1 MGAFN
6 QATPLSAYQETGKS
20 DLAYADPHR
29 LISMLMDGALDRI
42 ARARHAMLQE
52 RVAQKG
58 ELIGNAITIITGLKG
73 CLNMEAGEA
82 LSANLADLYD
92 YMCRRLVQAN
102 AADDDS
108 LLDEVTGLLGEIRFA
123 WDAIPESAKRPA
135 GGDASPQVENAEPA
149 R

>member
-1 MGAFN
+1 MAAFN
-6 QATPLSAYQETGKS
+6 QATPLSAYQEVGKS

-42 ARARHAMLQE
+42 ARARIAMQAE
-52 RVAQKG
+52 RVAEKG
-58 ELIGNAITIITGLKG
+58 ELISNAITIITGLKG
-73 CLNMEAGEA
+73 CLDMDAGEA

-92 YMCRRLVQAN
+92 YMCRRLVPAN

-108 LLDEVTGLLGEIRFA
+108 LLDEVTSLLGEIRFA
-123 WDAIPESAKRPA
+123 WDAIPESAKRAADEQAAAQTP
-135 GGDASPQVENAEPA
+135 EPA

>member
-6 QATPLSAYQETGKS
+6 QATPLSAYQEIGKS
-20 DLAYADPHR
+20 DLTYADPHR

-42 ARARHAMLQE
+42 ARARHAMQAG
-52 RVAQKG
+52 RVAEKG
-58 ELIGNAITIITGLKG
+58 ELISNAITIISGLKG
-73 CLNMEAGEA
+73 CLDMEAGET

-102 AADDDS
+102 AADDDA
-108 LLDEVTGLLGEIRFA
+108 LLDEVSNLLGEIRFA
-123 WDAIPESAKRPA
+123 WDAIPESAKRT
-135 GGDASPQVENAEPA
+135 GEEQASQAPS

>member
-6 QATPLSAYQETGKS
+6 QATPLSAYQEVGKS

-42 ARARHAMLQE
+42 ARARHAMQVGQ
-52 RVAQKG
+52 VAKKG
-58 ELIGNAITIITGLKG
+58 ELISNAITIITGLKG
-73 CLNMEAGEA
+73 CLNMEASEA

-102 AADDDS
+102 AQDDDS
-108 LLDEVTGLLGEIRFA
+108 LLDEVSSLLGEIRFA
-123 WDAIPESAKRPA
+123 WDAIPESAKRTGDGNAPQPA
-135 GGDASPQVENAEPA
+135 QNANPVD
-149 R
+149 

>member
-6 QATPLSAYQETGKS
+6 QATPLSAYQEVGKS

-42 ARARHAMLQE
+42 ARARHAMQAE
-52 RVAQKG
+52 RIAEKG

-73 CLNMEAGEA
+73 CLDMEAGEA

-102 AADDDS
+102 AADDDAM
-108 LLDEVTGLLGEIRFA
+108 LDEVSNLLGEIRFA
-123 WDAIPESAKRPA
+123 WDAIPESAKRTGNEQPA
-135 GGDASPQVENAEPA
+135 AQNTPGE